1 MQSAFLDKFKSFQ
14 QNGKIKPDPLQ
25 MDAAILL
32 QELQDALDDYHPK
45 NLSGLSAAVTRWRG
59 GKRPAPKGVYMH
71 GGVGRGK
78 SMLMDLFFATT
89 PTPQKRRAHFHEF
102 MADVHH
108 RLHIMR
114 KQKPDLA
121 DPLKPLAEE
130 LAREA
135 WLLCFDEFLV
145 QDIADA
151 MILSRLFGALFDC
164 GVVVVATSNVAPQDL
179 YKNGLQRERFLPFI
193 PVLENHLRVFEFK
206 GGVDYR
212 TARISEIDRYNT
224 PLGQKS
230 EAALALAFH
239 TLTDH
244 EAAHPVVLS
253 VKGHDVVIPRAAK
266 GTAFCSFAD
275 LCEKNYGAGDYLELT
290 RNFHNVILSGIP
302 RLSGA
307 DKNAVKRFITLI
319 DVLYDNKIK
328 LICSAEVPVL
338 ELYQGSDHGFEF
350 QRTES
355 RLLEMQS
362 KDYLA
367 GT

>member
-1 MQSAFLDKFKSFQ
+1 M
-14 QNGKIKPDPLQ
+14 PDAAQ
-25 MDAAILL
+25 DEAAILL
-32 QELQDALDDYHPK
+32 QELQEALDDYHPK

-59 GKRPAPKGVYMH
+59 GKSPVPKGVYMH

-78 SMLMDLFFATT
+78 SMLMDLFFQTT
-89 PTPQKRRAHFHEF
+89 PTPQKKRVHFHAF
-102 MADVHH
+102 MQDVHH

-121 DPLKPLAEE
+121 DPLKPLAED

-164 GVVVVATSNVAPQDL
+164 GVVVVATSNVAPKDL

-193 PVLENHLRVFEFK
+193 PVLEQHMRVLEFS
-206 GGVDYR
+206 GGTDYR
-212 TARISEIDRYNT
+212 TQKLLQIDRYNT
-224 PLGQKS
+224 PLGQKAD
-230 EAALALAFH
+230 AALLLAFH

-253 VKGHDVVIPRAAK
+253 VKGHDMTVPRAAK
-266 GTAFCSFAD
+266 GVAFCSFAD
-275 LCEKNYGAGDYLELT
+275 LCEKNYGAGDYLELA
-290 RNFHNVILSGIP
+290 RNFHTLILSGIP
-302 RLSGA
+302 KLSVI
-307 DKNAVKRFITLI
+307 DRNAVKRFITLI

-328 LICSAEVPVL
+328 LICSADAPIL

-362 KDYLA
+362 GDYLT
-367 GT
+367 GS